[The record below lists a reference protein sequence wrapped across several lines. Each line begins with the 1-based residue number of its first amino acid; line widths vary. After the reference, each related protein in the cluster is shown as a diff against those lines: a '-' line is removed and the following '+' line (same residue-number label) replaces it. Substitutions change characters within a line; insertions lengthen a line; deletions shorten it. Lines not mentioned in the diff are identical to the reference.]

1 MKLEQIDN
9 KFFKGLEKKKNEMKT
24 KSSIFLIAS
33 IMTVFG
39 IMMIPDDISA
49 ETNQNSITVIPINEK
64 ISLQKTVT
72 TMSIPQENTLPWGTV
87 KGTAFDYVERY
98 PVIIQFYKGEDPVH
112 VAQVDV
118 KGDGSYE
125 YKFRVR
131 SLDSSTGEFLNIFE
145 GDYTVKIFRVIP
157 NTNYLV

>member
-1 MKLEQIDN
+1 MN
-9 KFFKGLEKKKNEMKT
+9 T

-39 IMMIPDDISA
+39 IMMTPDDISA
-49 ETNQNSITVIPINEK
+49 ETNQNSITVTPINEE
-64 ISLQKTVT
+64 ISLQKIVT
-72 TMSIPQENTLPWGTV
+72 TMIVPEDNKLPWGAV
-87 KGTAFDYVERY
+87 IGDASDYVERY

-112 VAQVDV
+112 FAQVDV

-131 SLDSSTGEFLNIFE
+131 SVDNNTGEVVNIFE

-157 NTNYLV
+157 NTNDLV